1 MEEYKR
7 LSEKN
12 GKLISITMCDFLLGL
27 ITDFGLNALTLCW
40 FNRMNQD

>member
-12 GKLISITMCDFLLGL
+12 SKLISITMCDLLLGL
-27 ITDFGLNALTLCW
+27 ITDLGMNTLTVCW
-40 FNRMNQD
+40 FNRMKQD